1 MSKKRGKIKL
11 ERGRI
16 EIEWKKKIEETRRY

>member
-1 MSKKRGKIKL
+1 MSKKEEKP

-16 EIEWKKKIEETRRY
+16 EIEWKKKIVERRRY